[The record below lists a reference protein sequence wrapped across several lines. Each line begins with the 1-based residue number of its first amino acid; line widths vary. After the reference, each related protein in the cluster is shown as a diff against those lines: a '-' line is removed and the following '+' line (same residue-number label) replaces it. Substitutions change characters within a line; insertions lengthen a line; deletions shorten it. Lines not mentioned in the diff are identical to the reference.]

1 MKAAAVLSCYLF
13 VAKHMIWQIKLQRDN
28 KRNPRKYRK
37 IPWIFGN
44 EVKPEKAAAKF
55 GKDEVASSNLA
66 SSSRKVH
73 PIGWAFL
80 LYGWISGDLIKK
92 EDHYEK

>member
-55 GKDEVASSNLA
+55 GKDEVPGSNPGNSSIKPCSFNGYRVFA
-66 SSSRKVH
+66 IVKKVSC
-73 PIGWAFL
+73 IF
-80 LYGWISGDLIKK
+80 SGTF
-92 EDHYEK
+92 